1 MSAVQNFTDPTMKQ
15 AATDKRP
22 SQAWL
27 RAVFESPPRR
37 DVNRECKSTTR
48 YPHYANSIGQLLYAE
63 GGNENAAML
72 LFEQLWREG
81 YVCRYKSQPFTLEE
95 IGGPAKR
102 TPDFLVELFDGRV
115 YVVQVKAERFCTDP
129 VKTILDIDRVFLE
142 AHGFRHLLWTD
153 KAVLTNA
160 LKTNML
166 RLDLGARHPP
176 ERKVLNDI
184 HQLAQ
189 KCKTLGDLLM
199 EFDWESLMAAIA
211 SQKISVSHLESYHEE
226 TPFSL
231 AGSFVEAELLFR
243 TGAEIYKQRRTLRPA
258 LAEKWGAA
266 VEV

>member
-1 MSAVQNFTDPTMKQ
+1 
-15 AATDKRP
+15 
-22 SQAWL
+22 
-27 RAVFESPPRR
+27 
-37 DVNRECKSTTR
+37 
-48 YPHYANSIGQLLYAE
+48 
-63 GGNENAAML
+63 ML

-81 YVCRYKSQPFTLEE
+81 YVFRYKSQPFSLDE

-142 AHGFRHLLWTD
+142 GHGFRHLLWTD
-153 KAVLTNA
+153 KSVLTSS

-176 ERKVLNDI
+176 ERQVLDDI
-184 HQLAQ
+184 HQLALTS
-189 KCKTLGDLLM
+189 KTLGDLLP
-199 EFDWESLMAAIA
+199 ESDWESLMAAIA

-231 AGSFVEAELLFR
+231 AGSFGEAELLFQ
-243 TGAEIYKQRRTLRPA
+243 TGSAIFKQRRTFRPA
-258 LAEKWGAA
+258 LVEKWGAA
-266 VEV
+266 IEV